1 MWGVLQP
8 GPAPSP
14 DPPPDTDSSRFLGP
28 ELPLRFLHLS
38 NGQRKLADVWGSLG
52 KDREVE
58 GQTDSSHSS
67 WLCNGSITE
76 VGQLSSIIAC
86 AVISNGEGMRW

>member
-38 NGQRKLADVWGSLG
+38 HGQRKLADVWSSLG

-67 WLCNGSITE
+67 WLCDGSITE
-76 VGQLSSIIAC
+76 VGQLSSVIAC